1 VRVHYFSYI
10 FGLSGRSA
18 DVCVEF
24 LGGCVCV
31 DELTRR
37 TREAASYLSRCSRF
51 MGDLQGG
58 GNENADEDDDLRRA
72 QSKTERGLERLRRAA
87 VKLLDTT
94 PKEKNLGLEGV
105 KQLLVGIVEVH
116 EGCVEV
122 GFFFF
127 RVW

>member
-1 VRVHYFSYI
+1 
-10 FGLSGRSA
+10 
-18 DVCVEF
+18 
-24 LGGCVCV
+24 
-31 DELTRR
+31 
-37 TREAASYLSRCSRF
+37 